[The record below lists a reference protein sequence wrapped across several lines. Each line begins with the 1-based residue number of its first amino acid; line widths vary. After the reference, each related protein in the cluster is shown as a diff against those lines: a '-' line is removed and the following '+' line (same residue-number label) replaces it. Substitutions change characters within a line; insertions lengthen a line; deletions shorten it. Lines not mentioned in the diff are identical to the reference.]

1 MVKFSASQMPH
12 EDPAL
17 VGGEGSS
24 VENGVFSSV
33 TPLSP
38 TLSAKLK
45 AKKLSRR
52 KIGKVSL
59 HCQHNNYAC
68 TP

>member
-1 MVKFSASQMPH
+1 MKICGEIFTSQMPH

-17 VGGEGSS
+17 VSGEGSS

-38 TLSAKLK
+38 SLSAKLK

-59 HCQHNNYAC
+59 HC
-68 TP
+68 